1 MNQSQY
7 NQLFSFIWNI
17 ATDVLVYAFEKGE
30 YKKIIMPM
38 MVLRRIDVLLEPT
51 KEVLLARKKMLD
63 DNNIQNQDPILY
75 QATGYPFYNTSKFTM
90 KTLKSE
96 TDPLRLKMNFTDY
109 LNGFS
114 KDVQDII
121 DKFHLRQM
129 VDNLTEAERLGSII
143 EKFTDDKINLSNQ
156 PVKDDEGNV
165 RLPGLDNHTMGTI
178 FEELLRRFNEE
189 NNVTE
194 AGEHF
199 TPRDYVKLLADL
211 AVLPVADKITDNTYH
226 IYDGACGTG
235 GILTIAKERILEI
248 AQERDKTVAVNI
260 FGQELQPDTFATC
273 KADLMI
279 SENISTFQYQKGM
292 ETREYIAFDSTISRD
307 GHAGETFDFCISN
320 PPFGTPWKEDL
331 KKRGLGENE
340 KKKFTDSRFTVID
353 KDGKELSF
361 IPDIGDAQM
370 MFLANNLSRMR
381 EDTALGTRIV
391 EVHNGSSLFTGDAGS
406 GASNLRQYIIE
417 NDLLEAIVAMPEK
430 DFYNTGIG
438 TFIWV
443 ITNRKEERR
452 KGFVQLIDATEIK
465 SPLRKN
471 LGEKNC
477 ETTEADRAKILQ
489 LLMDFKETPQ
499 SKIFPNDEFG
509 YWSVK
514 VYQPQRDEQGNIIR
528 DKKGKPVIDKK
539 SKDTEIIP
547 FRYEGGIE
555 GFFENEIKPYS
566 PDAIIDMK
574 SFETGYE
581 LSFTKYFYK
590 PKQLRSLDEI
600 SQDIRGIEE
609 RTDGLLNEILSIKE
623 DLADAVTKGL
633 NPDVKT
639 KDSGISWIGE
649 IPEHWETKRVA
660 SFFTGK
666 VETNLDFFY
675 KHAFKFYYGTLVPK
689 NEVGDEDEYR
699 ETYVKYSVIHK
710 DDILINGLNLN
721 YDFVSQRV
729 AIAPSDGI
737 ITSAYIVVRPRNG
750 TNALYYNYLFKAM
763 DSMKLF
769 HGMGTG
775 IRLTLSYDELKKQ
788 VIVVPPADE
797 QRAIVSYIEEK
808 CQKIDSLTTELQSE
822 IDYLKEYKQ
831 RLIADCVTG
840 QVNVQKEVT

>member
-51 KEVLLARKKMLD
+51 KQQLLTQKEVLDK
-63 DNNIQNQDPILY
+63 NNIQNQDPILY
-75 QATGYPFYNTSKFTM
+75 NVTGYPFYNTSKFTM

-96 TDPLRLKMNFTDY
+96 TDPLRLKINFNDY

-143 EKFTDDKINLSNQ
+143 EKFTDDKINLSNK
-156 PVKDDEGNV
+156 PVLDDDGNV

-178 FEELLRRFNEE
+178 FEELLRKFNEE

-211 AVLPVADKITDNTYH
+211 AVIPVADKITDNTYH

-235 GILTIAKERILEI
+235 GILTIAQDRIQEI
-248 AQERDKTVAVNI
+248 AKKQDKRVQVNI

-279 SENISTFQYQKGM
+279 SGNIKAFQYQYGM
-292 ETREYIAFDSTISRD
+292 EPREYIAFDSTISRD

-331 KKRGLGENE
+331 KKRGLDEKD
-340 KKKFTDSRFTVID
+340 KKKFTDSRFTITD
-353 KDGKELSF
+353 GEGKELSF

-417 NDLLEAIVAMPEK
+417 NDLLEAIIAMPEK

-443 ITNRKEERR
+443 VTNRKEERR

-465 SPLRKN
+465 TPLRKN

-477 ETTEADRAKILQ
+477 ETSDADREQIMK

-499 SKIFPNDEFG
+499 SKIFPNNEFG

-514 VYQPQRDEQGNIIR
+514 VYQPQRDEQGNIIM
-528 DKKGKPVIDKK
+528 KKGEPVIDKK
-539 SKDTEIIP
+539 SKDVEIIP

-574 SFETGYE
+574 SVETGYE

-590 PKQLRSLDEI
+590 PKQLRTIDEI
-600 SQDIRGIEE
+600 SKDIRSIEE

-623 DLADAVTKGL
+623 DIADAVTKGL
-633 NPDVKT
+633 NPDAKM
-639 KDSGISWIGE
+639 KDSGISWIGM
-649 IPEHWETKRVA
+649 IPEHWEVKKIG
-660 SFFTGK
+660 SLFTERREK
-666 VETNLDFFY
+666 VSDKDYPALSVSKQGITPQLDTAV
-675 KHAFKFYYGTLVPK
+675 KTD
-689 NEVGDEDEYR
+689 NGDNR
-699 ETYVKYSVIHK
+699 KKVCK
-710 DDILINGLNLN
+710 DDFVVNSRSDRKGSCGVSPYTGSVSLIN
-721 YDFVSQRV
+721 
-729 AIAPSDGI
+729 
-737 ITSAYIVVRPRNG
+737 IVLSPRN
-750 TNALYYNYLFKAM
+750 NIEVQYFHHLFRSNDYVEEYYRI
-763 DSMKLF
+763 
-769 HGMGTG
+769 GRG
-775 IRLTLSYDELKKQ
+775 IVADLWTTRYSEMRN
-788 VIVVPPADE
+788 IMVPFPPIAE
-797 QRAIVSYIEEK
+797 QHEIVSYINEQ
-808 CQKIDSLTTELQSE
+808 CQKIDTLIMELQAE
-822 IDYLKEYKQ
+822 IDHLKEYKQ
-831 RLIADCVTG
+831 RLIADVVTG
-840 QVNVQKEVT
+840 QVNVQNT